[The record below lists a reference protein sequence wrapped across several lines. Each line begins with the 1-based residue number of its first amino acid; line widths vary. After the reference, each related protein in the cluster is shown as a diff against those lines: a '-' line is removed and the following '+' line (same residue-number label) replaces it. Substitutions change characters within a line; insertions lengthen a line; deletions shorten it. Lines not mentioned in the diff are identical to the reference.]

1 MPDFSST
8 NQPTS
13 EAKRRGWTFKQTM
26 ERLLSDPE
34 TPLGVNDRVPLHE
47 RIVRAHLRKAL
58 DEDAGDAARRELY
71 DRVDGK
77 VTDKTEITGA
87 DGKDLIPPASELDV
101 ARRLAFLLEKG
112 LRAAS
117 PSS

>member
-1 MPDFSST
+1 MPEFSST

-13 EAKRRGWTFKQTM
+13 EAKKRGWTFRQTM
-26 ERLLSDPE
+26 ERILSQDEPK
-34 TPLGVNDRVPLHE
+34 LGVNDRVPLHE
-47 RIVRAHLRKAL
+47 RIVRAHVAKAL
-58 DEDAGDAARRELY
+58 EGDMPAVKELY

-77 VTDKTEITGA
+77 VTDKTELSGPDGA
-87 DGKDLIPPASELDV
+87 AIKIENVSDLDV
-101 ARRLAFLLEKG
+101 ARRLAFILEKG